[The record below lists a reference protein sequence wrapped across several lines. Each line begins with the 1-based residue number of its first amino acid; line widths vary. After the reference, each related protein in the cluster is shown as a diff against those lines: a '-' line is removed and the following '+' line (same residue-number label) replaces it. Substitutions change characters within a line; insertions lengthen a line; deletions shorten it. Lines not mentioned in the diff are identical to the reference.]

1 MTLRQ
6 ACSVMVAA
14 TLLLT
19 GCTNDREA
27 DGPEAPHT
35 TANPD
40 APPPASGSGIVTG
53 AIPVSGG
60 VRAYVVLTPESSV
73 AVPPPSTKP
82 VLDQVQMTFVPNLL
96 FARAGYAVEFRSSD
110 EELHNV
116 NVKRSRTFDPEFNV
130 AIPPGGTFEHT
141 FKSPG
146 FYDVNCDIH
155 PAMSAQILVTAT
167 PHVAMAEPDGSF
179 RFSDVEPGPYTLTVH
194 SGIQRAEQQI
204 RVAPGQNLV
213 EVAFDRWQG

>member
-1 MTLRQ
+1 
-6 ACSVMVAA
+6 MV
-14 TLLLT
+14 TTVLLLT

-27 DGPEAPHT
+27 DGPQEPQT
-35 TANPD
+35 TAHPA
-40 APPPASGSGIVTG
+40 APPPASGFGIVTG
-53 AIPVSGG
+53 AVPVSGG
-60 VRAYVVLTPESSV
+60 VRAYVVLTPEGNH

-82 VLDQVQMTFVPNLL
+82 VMDQVQMTFVPNLL

-116 NVKRSRTFDPEFNV
+116 NVKRSRTSDQEFNV

-167 PHVAMAEPDGSF
+167 PHVAMAEADGSF
-179 RFSDVEPGPYTLTVH
+179 SFRDVEPGAYTLTVY
-194 SGIQRAEQQI
+194 SGVQRAEQQI
-204 RVAPGQNLV
+204 MIAPGQNQV
-213 EVAFDRWQG
+213 QVAFDRAQG

>member
-6 ACSVMVAA
+6 TCAVVVSAM
-14 TLLLT
+14 LLLT
-19 GCTNDREA
+19 GCTNDRES

-35 TANPD
+35 TTKSE
-40 APPPASGSGIVTG
+40 APSPASGSGTVTG

-60 VRAYVVLTPESSV
+60 VRAYVVLTPEGKDD
-73 AVPPPSTKP
+73 VPPPSTKP
-82 VLDQVQMTFVPNLL
+82 VMDQVQMTFVPILL

-130 AIPPGGTFEHT
+130 AIPPGGTFDHT
-141 FKSPG
+141 FTSPG

-179 RFSDVEPGPYTLTVH
+179 SFSDVEPGPYTLTVY

-204 RVAPGQNLV
+204 KIAPGQNQV
-213 EVAFDRWQG
+213 EVVFDRAQG